1 MTTVAE
7 AGPMRKAAVSAAGRG
22 RVSLM
27 SRAVAVSFDFAQDEG
42 SSGEI
47 WQTRLILSGAHSA

>member
-1 MTTVAE
+1 
-7 AGPMRKAAVSAAGRG
+7 MRKAAVSAAGRG

-47 WQTRLILSGAHSA
+47 WQTRLILSVAHSA